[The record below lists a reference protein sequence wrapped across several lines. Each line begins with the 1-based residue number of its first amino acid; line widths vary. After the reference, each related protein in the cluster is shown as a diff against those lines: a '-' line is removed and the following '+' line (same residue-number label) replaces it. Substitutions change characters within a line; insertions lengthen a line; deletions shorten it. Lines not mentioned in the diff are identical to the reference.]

1 MSKNTIKINLNKIVD
16 VVAGQSP
23 KSIYYSSNEGV
34 PFLQGN
40 RTFGGLYPTIDTYTK
55 KVTKLARKGDL
66 LISVR
71 APVGDLNFAH
81 CDLCIGRGLAGIR
94 AKNGDNN
101 FVYYALKFNLKKL
114 LKKGTGTTFDSI
126 NKDTLEDL
134 EIIIPETEV
143 DRFKIS
149 KTLSNIDAKIELN
162 NQINAELEKMAKTIY
177 DYWFVQFDFPDANGK
192 PYKSSGGKM
201 VWSDELKREIP
212 EGWEVKNLFSSQYS
226 KLVPTGVAYF
236 EGEKIYLST
245 SEVEN
250 SQIINHSIKTN
261 YLNRKSRANM
271 QPKSKTIWFARM
283 KDTKK
288 IILIDDYC
296 DDLIENYIFSTGF
309 AGIELKN
316 NSLYFLWNYINS
328 KDFEDI
334 KNRYSTGTTQKSITN
349 EGIEKIKIL
358 IPSQDL
364 LNIFDSKASN
374 VYQKIYVNNKQN
386 QTLAE
391 LRDWLLPMLMNG
403 QVKVE

>member
-1 MSKNTIKINLNKIVD
+1 MSKISEIIDIKNGKVFPRSSGEI
-16 VVAGQSP
+16 P
-23 KSIYYSSNEGV
+23 IYG
-34 PFLQGN
+34 GN
-40 RTFGGLYPTIDTYTK
+40 GIIGYTD
-55 KVTKLARKGDL
+55 RF
-66 LISVR
+66 
-71 APVGDLNFAH
+71 NFENIII
-81 CDLCIGRGLAGIR
+81 IGRVGANCGSVYIEEGKCWVSDNALAGIP
-94 AKNGDNN
+94 KNKSNN
-101 FVYYALKFNLKKL
+101 RFNYYL
-114 LKKGTGTTFDSI
+114 LKSFELNKKRIGSSQPLLTQGILNNLTIQFPIIDSDQKRI
-126 NKDTLEDL
+126 GD
-134 EIIIPETEV
+134 I
-143 DRFKIS
+143 
-149 KTLSNIDAKIELN
+149 LSALDAKIELN

-212 EGWEVKNLFSSQYS
+212 DGWEVKNLFSSKYT
-226 KLVPTGVAYF
+226 KLVTTGITKF
-236 EGEKIYLST
+236 EGEKTYLST

-271 QPKSKTIWFARM
+271 QPKPKTIWFARM

-309 AGIELKN
+309 AGLETSKDF
-316 NSLYFLWNYINS
+316 LYFLWCFINS

-334 KNRYSTGTTQKSITN
+334 KNRHATGTTQKSITN

-364 LNIFDSKASN
+364 LNIFDSKLSN
-374 VYQKIYVNNKQN
+374 FYQKIYVNNKQN